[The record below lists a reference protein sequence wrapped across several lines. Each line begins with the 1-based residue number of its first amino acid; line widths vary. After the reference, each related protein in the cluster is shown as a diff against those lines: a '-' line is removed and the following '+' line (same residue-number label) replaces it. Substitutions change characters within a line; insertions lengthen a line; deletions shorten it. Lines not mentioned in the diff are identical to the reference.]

1 MNANNNNNKN
11 NKNYDINEK
20 ENFSKE
26 RKEQRERWENV
37 SQKRMVENK
46 NPRNFYEKNV
56 HSIPVNQN
64 VGKKLSSESMKGR
77 VFEANI
83 GDLNSGYEANT
94 KVKLIVE
101 DADGKSRIS
110 LSNFYGLEWS
120 TWGYLCSLIRK
131 WHTLIDL
138 FVDCKTNDGFLMRF
152 LVVVL
157 LASSLWFKNNNK
169 ILIYFS
175 F

>member
-1 MNANNNNNKN
+1 MDLIGITDKILEYTVSSNILLKCDIKISSPSAGALDAYNNNNKK

-26 RKEQRERWENV
+26 RKEQRERWESV

-46 NPRNFYEKNV
+46 NPRNAYEKNV

-83 GDLNSGYEANT
+83 GDLNSGYEAN
-94 KVKLIVE
+94 I
-101 DADGKSRIS
+101 
-110 LSNFYGLEWS
+110 
-120 TWGYLCSLIRK
+120 
-131 WHTLIDL
+131 
-138 FVDCKTNDGFLMRF
+138 
-152 LVVVL
+152 
-157 LASSLWFKNNNK
+157 K
-169 ILIYFS
+169 I
-175 F
+175 